1 MRNTQRSVEDVGREI
16 LDDPH
21 VGAMRKW
28 DGGEA
33 GVNLIRHYLQQIGKV
48 RLLTA
53 ADERQLCAQIEAA
66 QHALAAALMVDA
78 GMRRRIGEQFDA
90 VRTRRAAIDEV
101 FESPDGRSLRRRDV
115 DSAMKAFEQAR
126 RRAAALARLDAL
138 ASRSGGP
145 RLAAVQ
151 ARAER
156 VERSLVGEMPA
167 LLIRPRV
174 VETLADS
181 GAETVEGPA
190 RLRIRE
196 RLDTLRTLKRRLM
209 EANLRLVVMVAK
221 RYQHSS
227 LPLLDLIQEG
237 NLGLI
242 KAVDRFQ
249 YRRGYKFS
257 TYATWWIRQA
267 ITRAMADTGRTI
279 RLPAHVVDRLNRVA
293 AARRALERSLGHEP
307 TVQELA
313 DHMRIAPRK
322 VMVALQAEM
331 PPASLDSPVA
341 DDASIGDF
349 VADRAGVTPEEA
361 LLNQDARRHAV
372 RALTSLPGR
381 EREVL
386 ELRFGLRN
394 TRERTLQEIADHLG
408 VTKERVRQIEKAALE
423 RLRNAHDD
431 AEATGAAA

>member
-1 MRNTQRSVEDVGREI
+1 
-16 LDDPH
+16 
-21 VGAMRKW
+21 
-28 DGGEA
+28 
-33 GVNLIRHYLQQIGKV
+33 V

-66 QHALAAALMVDA
+66 QHALAAALMADA
-78 GMRRRIGEQFDA
+78 EMRSRIGERFDA

-101 FESPDGRSLRRRDV
+101 FESPDGRTLRRRDV
-115 DSAMKAFEQAR
+115 ASAMNAFGQAT
-126 RRAAALARLDAL
+126 RRAAVLERLDAL
-138 ASRSGGP
+138 ASRSCGP
-145 RLAAVQ
+145 RLAVVQ

-174 VETLADS
+174 LETLADS
-181 GAETVEGPA
+181 GAGNVEGLA
-190 RLRIRE
+190 RLRIRD

-221 RYQHSS
+221 RYQHAS

-267 ITRAMADTGRTI
+267 ITRAIADTGRTI
-279 RLPAHVVDRLNRVA
+279 RLPAHVVDRLNRIA
-293 AARRALERSLGHEP
+293 AARRALERSLGREP

-322 VMVALQAEM
+322 LMLALQSEM
-331 PPASLDSPVA
+331 PPASLDSAVA
-341 DDASIGDF
+341 DDASVGDF

-394 TRERTLQEIADHLG
+394 ARERTLQEIADHLG

-423 RLRNAHDD
+423 RLRQAQERSDVCV
-431 AEATGAAA
+431 AA